1 MYTNERVLRSR
12 PCHLTMDASCF
23 GAENCAQLM
32 SQEFLRSEALRSAR
46 GSVADSSAII
56 TGGGVTSVSSTS
68 DGTSASNSSSS
79 ASLGAA
85 LDDIDA
91 STWRCGAFPDPKNYA
106 HFAILIALN
115 VAIMLPVKF
124 TLITVFT
131 RAGKTL
137 LEPHW
142 KHALAV
148 AGLAYLEV
156 WARLSVHFT

>member
-1 MYTNERVLRSR
+1 M
-12 PCHLTMDASCF
+12 
-23 GAENCAQLM
+23 
-32 SQEFLRSEALRSAR
+32 
-46 GSVADSSAII
+46 
-56 TGGGVTSVSSTS
+56 TS
-68 DGTSASNSSSS
+68 DGTSSSNSS
-79 ASLGAA
+79 ATTLDTA

-91 STWRCGAFPDPKNYA
+91 FSWRCSAFPDPKNYV

-156 WARLSVHFT
+156 WVAYAEFAFQMLMDPAEGVRRAHDLSTPPPTTLT